1 MDFFYQIIRFLN
13 KPFPEQQSR
22 FGTPKTALAISL
34 FITFFLYIFKPF
46 GLDTL
51 ESNSFLIC
59 LGFGSMTFFTSIM
72 YEYIVGQVL
81 KLKGEREN
89 WTFWKWILNSLGLVL
104 FISLANF
111 LFARMAIFGY
121 IDWRLFP
128 AMIYGTFMVGLI
140 PFLMLGS
147 FSLLLAE
154 RKFQGIATEINQ
166 QEKVDAVQS
175 TISESS
181 IFGIPLSK
189 IRYAE
194 ALQNYVKI
202 GHVDQNG
209 AFATKTERA
218 TLKQILEQTKGGSI
232 VKCHRSFLV
241 NRNAILSA
249 TGNAQGLLLTLS
261 ECDTLLPVS
270 RSYIKEFR

>member
-1 MDFFYQIIRFLN
+1 MDLLNQIIAFLN

-22 FGTPKTALAISL
+22 FGTPKTALVISL

-51 ESNSFLIC
+51 GPNAFWIC
-59 LGFGSMTFFTSIM
+59 LGFGSMTFFTSII

-81 KLKGEREN
+81 KLKGERDK
-89 WTFWKWILNSLGLVL
+89 WTFWKWVVSSLGLVL

-111 LFARMAIFGY
+111 LFARLVIFGY

-128 AMIYGTFMVGLI
+128 AMMYGTFMVGLI

-154 RKFQGIATEINQ
+154 RKFQEIASEINQ
-166 QEKVDAVQS
+166 QEKVQTTESPDNES
-175 TISESS
+175 T

-202 GHVDQNG
+202 GHIDYKG
-209 AFATKTERA
+209 EFTTKTERS
-218 TLKQILEQTKGGSI
+218 TLKQILEETKGANI

-241 NRNAILSA
+241 NRNAIISA
-249 TGNAQGLLLTLS
+249 GGNAQGLLLTLS
-261 ECDTLLPVS
+261 DCDTLLPVS